1 MEVDAEMVEE
11 KLGEEEKKES
21 EEEEENNCDKI

>member
-21 EEEEENNCDKI
+21 EEEENNCDKI